1 MINIILTSAAEY
13 LLSGLER
20 KSGNFRFFIPGK
32 NKESQRYFPDGEV
45 YARIARIN
53 DFKNG
58 RVVVLHSGAP
68 RPNAGL
74 VELEIILQILK
85 DHKIKPEV
93 FFTYFPY
100 GRQDKVFEFGETNL
114 AQNLIRKIINY
125 YWVRK
130 IYIID
135 PHFGKLKWAKK
146 YPIVSISAV
155 PTLIRKSKENFGHD
169 ILFLSP
175 DKGGKQRTG
184 IYGFNKKRINSFKIK
199 IYSSKI
205 AVKGKTI
212 GIVDD
217 IIGTGGTLL
226 KFHKFAK
233 KSGAKKVIA
242 LVTHGV
248 LDTGIQ
254 KIKKRFKKLYL
265 ANTINRKEANVDI
278 TNLIADVLK

>member
-1 MINIILTSAAEY
+1 MFLGKYTAQ
-13 LLSGLER
+13 LSDGGRL
-20 KSGNFRFFIPGK
+20 SIPK
-32 NKESQRYFPDGEV
+32 KMRREVQNGEV
-45 YARIARIN
+45 
-53 DFKNG
+53 
-58 RVVVLHSGAP
+58 
-68 RPNAGL
+68 
-74 VELEIILQILK
+74 
-85 DHKIKPEV
+85 
-93 FFTYFPY
+93 
-100 GRQDKVFEFGETNL
+100 
-114 AQNLIRKIINY
+114 
-125 YWVRK
+125 
-130 IYIID
+130 
-135 PHFGKLKWAKK
+135 
-146 YPIVSISAV
+146 
-155 PTLIRKSKENFGHD
+155 
-169 ILFLSP
+169 ILF
-175 DKGGKQRTG
+175 TG
-184 IYGFNKKRINSFKIK
+184 FEQCIYGFNKKRINSFKIK